1 LRVQGATPRERRRAA
16 DAEKEASSPRSKADT
31 QQRILGAALSLFTER
46 GYDRTHVRAVAAR
59 AGVSHA
65 AVFWHFGNK
74 QRLFFEVSRLLL
86 RPFLEQLAK
95 SLQQDDPS
103 KRLFD
108 LFAVYEQF
116 VTENR
121 EAIQNMVRWV
131 LESQQLRALL
141 EGQLLVLHESFA
153 HDVRETVEQ
162 LVDEPTQAA
171 ELSAALVS
179 LLHGNL
185 LLSLIDSS
193 PAAQHTRRAGLRAL
207 AGMLLQPRLPAPAKA
222 GSRTRGKDPE

>member
-1 LRVQGATPRERRRAA
+1 LRVQKAPASARSRPAA
-16 DAEKEASSPRSKADT
+16 AEKDDASPRSKADT
-31 QQRILGAALSLFTER
+31 QQRILTAALSLFTER

-86 RPFLEQLAK
+86 RPFLDQLAK
-95 SLQQDDPS
+95 SLQQDDPN

-121 EAIQNMVRWV
+121 DAIQNMVRWV

-153 HDVRETVEQ
+153 HDVREAVEH
-162 LVDEPTQAA
+162 LVDDPAQAA

-193 PAAQHTRRAGLRAL
+193 PDAQHTRRAGLRAL
-207 AGMLLQPRLPAPAKA
+207 AGLLLRQEAGATSPGERRPR
-222 GSRTRGKDPE
+222 RKDSE